1 MKKTFKVT
9 HQRGIHARPATNLVL
24 LAAKFE
30 STIKLT
36 TDSSEADMKSIM
48 GLMSLG
54 MYNGQVFTLEV
65 TGKDESEAMKEI
77 CKHLCETDLATEIDA

>member
-30 STIKLT
+30 STIKLST
-36 TDSSEADMKSIM
+36 ESLEADMKSIM

-54 MYNGQVFTLEV
+54 MYKGQVFTLEIK
-65 TGKDESEAMKEI
+65 GKDEEEAMKVI
-77 CKHLCETDLATEIDA
+77 CAHLCETDLAKEINA